1 MCESLKLIE
10 ELEGV
15 INKMHTHIK
24 ELRTRQEDVNLM
36 RNDIQHQ
43 LENKEPTNSTAY
55 NLSQAYH
62 LLSKERRIVT
72 DEIELLQDTLNKV
85 DESFG
90 HICHYK
96 NKKQRV
102 YNARKLKRSRGS
114 EVYLSRRLNL
124 EENVLKQV
132 KNYLK

>member
-24 ELRTRQEDVNLM
+24 ELRARQEDVSLM
-36 RNDIQHQ
+36 RNDIQHE
-43 LENKEPTNSTAY
+43 LENKEPTSSSAY

-72 DEIELLQDTLNKV
+72 DEIELLQETLNKI

-90 HICHYK
+90 HIMHYR
-96 NKKQRV
+96 NKKDRE
-102 YNARKLKRSRGS
+102 YAARKMKRSRGS

>member
-10 ELEGV
+10 ELECV
-15 INKMHTHIK
+15 VSKMHSHIK
-24 ELRTRQEDVNLM
+24 VLRARQIDVSLK
-36 RNDIQHQ
+36 RNDIQHE
-43 LENKEPTNSTAY
+43 LENKEPTNASAY

-72 DEIELLQDTLNKV
+72 DEIELLQETLDKI

-90 HICHYK
+90 HISHYK
-96 NKKQRV
+96 NKKQRE

-114 EVYLSRRLNL
+114 EVYMSRRLDL
-124 EENVLKQV
+124 DDNVLRQV

>member
-10 ELEGV
+10 ELECV
-15 INKMHTHIK
+15 VVKMHNHIK
-24 ELRTRQEDVNLM
+24 ELRARQEDVNLM

-62 LLSKERRIVT
+62 LLSKELRIVT
-72 DEIELLQDTLNKV
+72 DEIELLQETLNKV

-90 HICHYK
+90 HISHYK
-96 NKKQRV
+96 NKKQRE

>member
-24 ELRTRQEDVNLM
+24 ELRARQEDVSLM
-36 RNDIQHQ
+36 RNDIQHE
-43 LENKEPTNSTAY
+43 LENKEPTSSSAY

-62 LLSKERRIVT
+62 LLSKERRSVT
-72 DEIELLQDTLNKV
+72 DEIELLQETLNRI

-90 HICHYK
+90 HISHYK
-96 NKKQRV
+96 SKKQRE

>member
-10 ELEGV
+10 ELECV
-15 INKMHTHIK
+15 VNKMHSHIK
-24 ELRTRQEDVNLM
+24 DLRARQIDVSLM
-36 RNDIQHQ
+36 RNDIQHE
-43 LENKEPTNSTAY
+43 LENKEPTNASAY

-72 DEIELLQDTLNKV
+72 DEIELLQETLNKI

-90 HICHYK
+90 HIMHYR
-96 NKKQRV
+96 NKKERE
-102 YNARKLKRSRGS
+102 YAAKKMKRSRGS
-114 EVYLSRRLNL
+114 EVYMSRRLDL
-124 EENVLKQV
+124 DDNVLRQV

>member
-10 ELEGV
+10 ELECV
-15 INKMHTHIK
+15 VSKMHSHIK
-24 ELRTRQEDVNLM
+24 DLRARQIDVSLM
-36 RNDIQHQ
+36 RNDIQHE
-43 LENKEPTNSTAY
+43 LENKEPTNASAY

-72 DEIELLQDTLNKV
+72 DEIELLQETLNKI

-90 HICHYK
+90 HIMHYR
-96 NKKQRV
+96 NKKERE
-102 YNARKLKRSRGS
+102 YAARKMKRSRGS
-114 EVYLSRRLNL
+114 EVYMSRRLDL
-124 EENVLKQV
+124 DDNVLRQV